1 MKKSFIYTGVASAV
15 LFALNTAYAEQTEQH
30 EESESIEVV
39 GSVAKAGKVEY
50 MTPRS
55 VAVLDSEKLKQW
67 NQTQLDSALRYE
79 VGTSAQLYGAD
90 LDTNDWL
97 KVRGMDTRLT
107 IDGTAVYN
115 SGYSHWT
122 PNMYGIEAVEV
133 VKGADALTYGSA
145 QSGGLINLVTKRPT
159 SDPKGELSLNVGNR
173 SERGVSADIN
183 DKINDDVHFRLVAN
197 YNKKHGELNGTWI
210 ENYYFAPSLT
220 WDISDKTALTLLA
233 SVQKDVGVPTTGFF
247 PMQGTL
253 YTDLGKISRRT
264 NLADPTSDY
273 LDRKQYSLGY
283 EFVHKFDDSLTFTQN
298 YKFNMQDVEQLSAFY
313 NSITTFPQASQGA
326 VFNDVITR
334 AHSIDNRLTK
344 TWKGERYDNSL
355 TVGLD
360 YQHLRATGAYNSYY
374 VPGGWMTPSAIINVF
389 NPTYYG
395 ISVPNHERP
404 AYEVTQRQLGLYLQD
419 QFRFDNWHL
428 NFGIRNDR
436 AKGEEG
442 EDSYKINHTSYSSG
456 IMYQAD
462 NGLAPYFSYS
472 ESFIP
477 ETAQYKP
484 TEGRQYEVGI
494 KYLPSFIDG
503 TFSVAYYDLKQDN
516 AFTPTQGG
524 LAWQIEH
531 LRSKGVEVAADFNVT
546 DTTHLSLAY
555 SYNDANE
562 YRANGDKFRPPI
574 IPTHTA
580 SAQITQQLGD
590 GIIIG
595 AAVRYIGT
603 SENGSTDKIK
613 SPAKTLADL
622 MFKYRFAPNWEL
634 QANVSNLTDEEYVTG
649 CFSSVCYYGE
659 GRQISAN
666 LTYKW

>member
-1 MKKSFIYTGVASAV
+1 MANLKEQEKWEDGIYQIEENDPVLGGADGITNKPIIQLANRTTWLKKALELLTGKSKPKD
-15 LFALNTAYAEQTEQH
+15 LTA
-30 EESESIEVV
+30 
-39 GSVAKAGKVEY
+39 
-50 MTPRS
+50 
-55 VAVLDSEKLKQW
+55 
-67 NQTQLDSALRYE
+67 DSASE
-79 VGTSAQLYGAD
+79 AD
-90 LDTNDWL
+90 
-97 KVRGMDTRLT
+97 K
-107 IDGTAVYN
+107 DGH
-115 SGYSHWT
+115 SH
-122 PNMYGIEAVEV
+122 A
-133 VKGADALTYGSA
+133 
-145 QSGGLINLVTKRPT
+145 
-159 SDPKGELSLNVGNR
+159 
-173 SERGVSADIN
+173 
-183 DKINDDVHFRLVAN
+183 
-197 YNKKHGELNGTWI
+197 
-210 ENYYFAPSLT
+210 
-220 WDISDKTALTLLA
+220 
-233 SVQKDVGVPTTGFF
+233 
-247 PMQGTL
+247 
-253 YTDLGKISRRT
+253 
-264 NLADPTSDY
+264 
-273 LDRKQYSLGY
+273 
-283 EFVHKFDDSLTFTQN
+283 
-298 YKFNMQDVEQLSAFY
+298 
-313 NSITTFPQASQGA
+313 
-326 VFNDVITR
+326 
-334 AHSIDNRLTK
+334 
-344 TWKGERYDNSL
+344 
-355 TVGLD
+355 
-360 YQHLRATGAYNSYY
+360 
-374 VPGGWMTPSAIINVF
+374 
-389 NPTYYG
+389 
-395 ISVPNHERP
+395 
-404 AYEVTQRQLGLYLQD
+404 
-419 QFRFDNWHL
+419 
-428 NFGIRNDR
+428 
-436 AKGEEG
+436 
-442 EDSYKINHTSYSSG
+442 
-456 IMYQAD
+456 
-462 NGLAPYFSYS
+462 LAPYFSYS